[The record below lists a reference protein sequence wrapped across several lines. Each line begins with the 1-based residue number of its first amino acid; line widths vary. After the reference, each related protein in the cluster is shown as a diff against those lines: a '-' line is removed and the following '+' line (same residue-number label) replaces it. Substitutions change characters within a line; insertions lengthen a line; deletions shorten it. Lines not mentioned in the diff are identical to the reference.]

1 MARLILLNGMPG
13 IGKSTLAVVPQLL
26 ARADQIDRF
35 ADAAAEWTTGTA
47 RHAGSSIA
55 RVGRVS
61 SRHTSM
67 DCGRS
72 SPHRPATHVL
82 RSREGAVEQ
91 IYRDLVDLLATH
103 GGTTP

>member
-47 RHAGSSIA
+47 RHARSSIA

-61 SRHTSM
+61 
-67 DCGRS
+67 
-72 SPHRPATHVL
+72 
-82 RSREGAVEQ
+82 
-91 IYRDLVDLLATH
+91 
-103 GGTTP
+103 